1 MTAGEL
7 TTKLNELRDSQKL
20 KNQTVEFVLNT
31 KKYYLA
37 DKKVSP
43 NRLRLEVSRKNY
55 HTLSF
60 DELSSWLHV
69 VDQNEPVTLIDIDS
83 GKEAE
88 VGELFCTQ
96 MYLELAAK
104 EEA

>member
-7 TTKLNELRDSQKL
+7 STKLNELIGSQKL

-43 NRLRLEVSRKNY
+43 NRLCLDVSRKSY
-55 HTLSF
+55 HKLSLQ
-60 DELSSWLHV
+60 DLKNWLEI
-69 VDQNEPVTLIDIDS
+69 VDQAEPVKLHDVDS
-83 GKEAE
+83 GKSAE
-88 VGELFCTQ
+88 IGELFCTQ

-104 EEA
+104 ED